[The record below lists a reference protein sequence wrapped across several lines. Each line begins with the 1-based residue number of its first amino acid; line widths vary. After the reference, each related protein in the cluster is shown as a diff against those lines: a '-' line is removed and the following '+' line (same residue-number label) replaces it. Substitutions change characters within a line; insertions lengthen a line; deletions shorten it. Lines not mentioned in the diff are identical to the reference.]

1 MDTTAVV
8 QPQPPQ
14 PHAPN
19 LSRRRGSVSAG
30 DPYGLHESKNLPSR
44 DRRMTSRLTI
54 VRVGGAEAVEN
65 SSRLYHSDDLPPKPK
80 SHLFD
85 GNSHTTTSA
94 NNRAAPRPGRL
105 SFVSTFARGAPSG
118 GPALPSIPASTR
130 RRSTTVSTYSPRASL
145 TPAQV
150 YDLARSSV
158 KSASHSPLGPSSPT
172 RQTELDAV
180 QRARISGGS
189 PANFTLI
196 PEKQF
201 LPFIDRPS
209 EVFELLD
216 SSPTNRLMA
225 LLEHAFPALTTSKTH
240 AEQSDESLGNQIDF
254 SNPETWPYTTLVAWM
269 CRVTRADIDDEEW
282 IRRVR
287 ACVMTHNEQ
296 ICMSLLAALGAPA
309 DFSFDSP
316 ESDVPSFHG
325 HFPRDFD
332 RSFDRSYHYRDL
344 ERDSEGA
351 SESPSSPCSPPIL
364 LIHPSPDSLTLTA
377 GPQER
382 QKHASSGRHGLEEYD
397 AHFPLDI
404 VPVPLFDEEKH
415 QLHLHHLQA
424 GKPLDTGNGAAGSS
438 GTFGRRSRSGSASS
452 WGSSRSS
459 SRLSSAME
467 SIGESEGEGEG
478 ASEEDLTPSTEVI
491 LGALSVGQDT
501 SGVETARSRTPID
514 TSGASKGRHGT
525 DESEHEK
532 DDFGRAHIP
541 GSNGAPAT
549 SVPPS
554 EPDATSSSNFKG
566 LRISTDSQPS
576 APSPT
581 HDPSPRPMSPLPPI
595 TVSSNAASA
604 GGASGLDDA
613 PRPGRRRNTVNVAH
627 VLSEAPG
634 HAGFKWSAGGPR
646 FPASFATVS
655 APARRRQFPS
665 ARDEIGDALD
675 VVGRKLA
682 DSAQAESEQSLFD
695 PSPSISASSTRALR
709 SSTVS
714 QAPHTNVS
722 QRNVFSSQK

>member
-1 MDTTAVV
+1 
-8 QPQPPQ
+8 
-14 PHAPN
+14 
-19 LSRRRGSVSAG
+19 
-30 DPYGLHESKNLPSR
+30 
-44 DRRMTSRLTI
+44 MTSRLTI
-54 VRVGGAEAVEN
+54 VHVGGAEAVEN
-65 SSRLYHSDDLPPKPK
+65 SSQLSHSDDLPPKLK
-80 SHLFD
+80 SYLFD
-85 GNSHTTTSA
+85 DNSHTTASA
-94 NNRAAPRPGRL
+94 NSRAAPRPGRL
-105 SFVSTFARGAPSG
+105 SFASTFARRAPSG
-118 GPALPSIPASTR
+118 GPALPSIPASPR

-145 TPAQV
+145 TPAQI

-158 KSASHSPLGPSSPT
+158 KSASHSPLGPSPT
-172 RQTELDAV
+172 RQTELDSV
-180 QRARISGGS
+180 ERARISGGS

-225 LLEHAFPALTTSKTH
+225 LLEHAFPALTTIKTH
-240 AEQSDESLGNQIDF
+240 AEQSDESLGTQIDF
-254 SNPETWPYTTLVAWM
+254 SNPETWSYTTLVAWM
-269 CRVTRADIDDEEW
+269 CRVTRVDIDDAEW
-282 IRRVR
+282 IRRIRV
-287 ACVMTHNEQ
+287 CVMTHNEQ

-309 DFSFDSP
+309 DFSSDSP

-332 RSFDRSYHYRDL
+332 RSFDRSYHDRDF

-351 SESPSSPCSPPIL
+351 SDSPSSPRSPPTL

-382 QKHASSGRHGLEEYD
+382 QEHAFSGRHGLEEYD
-397 AHFPLDI
+397 VHFPLDI
-404 VPVPLFDEEKH
+404 VPVPIFDEEKH

-424 GKPLDTGNGAAGSS
+424 GKPLGTSSGAAGSS
-438 GTFGRRSRSGSASS
+438 GTFGRRSRSGSTSS

-478 ASEEDLTPSTEVI
+478 ASEEDLTPSAEVT
-491 LGALSVGQDT
+491 LGALSVGQDR
-501 SGVETARSRTPID
+501 SGSETARARTPID
-514 TSGASKGRHGT
+514 TSGAAEGMEGV
-525 DESEHEK
+525 DEFEHEK
-532 DDFGRAHIP
+532 GHFVHAHSP
-541 GSNGAPAT
+541 GSKGEPAT

-554 EPDATSSSNFKG
+554 EPDTTPSSNFKG
-566 LRISTDSQPS
+566 LRISTASQPS

-581 HDPSPRPMSPLPPI
+581 YNPSPRPMSPLPPI
-595 TVSSNAASA
+595 TVSSNAASS

-613 PRPGRRRNTVNVAH
+613 PRLGRRRNTVNVAH

-682 DSAQAESEQSLFD
+682 DRSVCPTMIDCLTVLIIFCFIFSSQAESEQSLFD
-695 PSPSISASSTRALR
+695 PSPSTSASSTRALR

-714 QAPHTNVS
+714 QAPHPNVS
-722 QRNVFSSQK
+722 QRNVFASQK